1 MNLSEN
7 IFKCR
12 TRLGLSQGDLANAL
26 EVSRQSVSKWENN
39 AAVPELDK
47 LVKMSELFDIS
58 LDELVFR
65 QERPHYSNTNLL
77 PNHPPMRITI
87 GLILLLFGL
96 VGFLL
101 SVFWGDH
108 LRVGEEIGEVISLCV
123 VVVSVALL
131 AADNFKALAI
141 CAVTSFLYSLV
152 SFGFL
157 NIINLPNYLFVFL
170 TNSVIM
176 IWFIRL
182 GLRANKGSEQ
192 PCKT

>member
-1 MNLSEN
+1 MNLGEN
-7 IFKCR
+7 IFNCR
-12 TRLGLSQGDLANAL
+12 SRLGLSQGDLANAL

-65 QERPHYSNTNLL
+65 EARPHYSNTNLL
-77 PNHPPMRITI
+77 PNHPPMRTTI
-87 GLILLLFGL
+87 GLILLIFGL

-108 LRVGEEIGEVISLCV
+108 LRVGEEIGEIISLSI

-170 TNSVIM
+170 TNSVIL

-192 PCKT
+192 PCKP